1 MTLVSS
7 VMYEIALSVN
17 LYANDIQQYLI
28 ISYINILYNIL
39 LLLYLDKTVLY
50 ISLQRSI
57 VIIFGLMIVRMWLLF
72 MLLVYYLLIFLVQ
85 IHGIENSPKLSD
97 FRECHLFLI
106 VFLYVK
112 HLSESINNNN
122 YQQIK
127 YIYIDTL
134 TRRVRC

>member
-1 MTLVSS
+1 LTLVSS
-7 VMYEIALSVN
+7 VMYEIVLSVN
-17 LYANDIQQYLI
+17 NIQHNPVMYLI

-50 ISLQRSI
+50 VFLQRSI

-127 YIYIDTL
+127 YIYIGIL
-134 TRRVRC
+134 TCRVRC

>member
-1 MTLVSS
+1 LTLVSS